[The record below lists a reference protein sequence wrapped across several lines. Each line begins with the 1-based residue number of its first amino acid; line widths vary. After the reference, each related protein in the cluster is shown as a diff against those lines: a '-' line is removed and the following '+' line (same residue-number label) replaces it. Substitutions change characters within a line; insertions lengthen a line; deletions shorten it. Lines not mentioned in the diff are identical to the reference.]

1 MFLRRKQSGFCGA
14 ISDRFRT
21 PSNLISVCFIR
32 PINFFDDADRNRDV
46 RRIRRSGYYESS
58 WGESRESVTFWGLS
72 REGVESR
79 SVVRCELR
87 ALTNLKLWPE
97 PLFFYTL
104 TDSIL

>member
-1 MFLRRKQSGFCGA
+1 M
-14 ISDRFRT
+14 
-21 PSNLISVCFIR
+21 
-32 PINFFDDADRNRDV
+32 
-46 RRIRRSGYYESS
+46 
-58 WGESRESVTFWGLS
+58 FWGLS

-104 TDSIL
+104 TDYIL

>member
-1 MFLRRKQSGFCGA
+1 MTPIETEMCGGSGVPA
-14 ISDRFRT
+14 IMK
-21 PSNLISVCFIR
+21 V
-32 PINFFDDADRNRDV
+32 A
-46 RRIRRSGYYESS
+46 
-58 WGESRESVTFWGLS
+58 GESRESVMFWGLS

-87 ALTNLKLWPE
+87 TLTNLKLWPE